1 MVFVMRGSRKKL
13 QDIAD
18 ELGQPII
25 VVEEKYEKGLTPK
38 QRKHLEETKS
48 RHDKAFRRLAQ
59 M

>member
-1 MVFVMRGSRKKL
+1 MRYIRKEI

-18 ELGQPII
+18 ESGQP
-25 VVEEKYEKGLTPK
+25 VVIKKEEGLTPK
-38 QRKHLEETKS
+38 QKKILEETKR

>member
-1 MVFVMRGSRKKL
+1 MRESRTKL
-13 QDIAD
+13 QDISD
-18 ELGQPII
+18 ELNQPII
-25 VVEEKYEKGLTPK
+25 VEEEKYEKGLTPK